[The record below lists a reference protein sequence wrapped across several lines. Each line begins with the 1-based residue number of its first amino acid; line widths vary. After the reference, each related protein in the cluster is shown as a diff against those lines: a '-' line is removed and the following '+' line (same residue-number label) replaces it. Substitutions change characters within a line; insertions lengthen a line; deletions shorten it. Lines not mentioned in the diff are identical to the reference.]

1 MKIRISGVLFFC
13 FIAINS
19 FAQQIQLQTFP
30 LTAVHLE
37 ESPFY
42 HAQQVDMNYILE
54 MEPDRLLAPFLI
66 DAGIEPKAER
76 YPNWENS
83 GLDGHIGGHY
93 LTALAQ
99 MYAATGNEK
108 LLERLNYMIDE
119 LAACQEKNGN
129 GYVGGIP
136 GGQAMWADI
145 AKGKIDAGAFSL
157 NGKWVPLY
165 NIHKL
170 YAGLRDAYLIA
181 GNEKAKEMLI
191 KLTDWCIE
199 VTKDLSDEQIQ
210 DMLRSEHGGLNETFV
225 DVAAITGDDKYMTL
239 ARRFSH
245 RFILDPLLKDNDE
258 LTGMHANT
266 QIPKVI
272 GYKRI
277 ADLDNDTEWANAANF
292 FWETVVNNRTLAFGG
307 NSVREHFNPVTDFSG
322 VVTSEQGPET
332 CNTYNMLRL
341 SKMIYQSSKS
351 LEYVD
356 FYERALYNHILSSQN
371 PDKGGFVYFTPIRP
385 GHYRVYSQPSTSM
398 WCCVGSG
405 LENHGKY
412 GELIYA
418 HDDKDLYV
426 NLFIPSDLTWKEKG
440 ISITQE
446 TKFPEE
452 EKSTFTITENKAGKF
467 ALKIRYPSWVKAGAL
482 KVSVNGKAVDVH
494 AKPDEYVSI
503 ERKWKKNDKIEVT
516 LPMQTKVETLPD
528 GSNFV
533 AVLHGPIVLAAKTS
547 TDNLDGLFADA
558 SRMGHI
564 ANGDKYPLN
573 EMPMIVTEKEN
584 IVDYIKPVAGKPM
597 TFEMGELVYPQT
609 YKSLELIPFYKL
621 HDARYVM
628 YWQKETPQS
637 LAQIKE
643 QMAKAEAE
651 AAKLAAMTID
661 MVNSGEQQPE
671 SDHFVK
677 SEKSNTGLNRGRHWR
692 DATGWFSYQL
702 KDKNKEATYL
712 RLTYFGKDNGRT
724 FKILIND
731 IELAEETLD
740 GSHGDEFYTKDYSI
754 PDNLVLDS
762 DGLLTVK
769 FVANE
774 GSVAGGIYEV
784 RLMKELEK

>member
-1 MKIRISGVLFFC
+1 M
-13 FIAINS
+13 
-19 FAQQIQLQTFP
+19 P
-30 LTAVHLE
+30 
-37 ESPFY
+37 
-42 HAQQVDMNYILE
+42 
-54 MEPDRLLAPFLI
+54 
-66 DAGIEPKAER
+66 
-76 YPNWENS
+76 
-83 GLDGHIGGHY
+83 
-93 LTALAQ
+93 
-99 MYAATGNEK
+99 
-108 LLERLNYMIDE
+108 
-119 LAACQEKNGN
+119 
-129 GYVGGIP
+129 
-136 GGQAMWADI
+136 
-145 AKGKIDAGAFSL
+145 
-157 NGKWVPLY
+157 
-165 NIHKL
+165 
-170 YAGLRDAYLIA
+170 
-181 GNEKAKEMLI
+181 
-191 KLTDWCIE
+191 
-199 VTKDLSDEQIQ
+199 
-210 DMLRSEHGGLNETFV
+210 SE
-225 DVAAITGDDKYMTL
+225 
-239 ARRFSH
+239 
-245 RFILDPLLKDNDE
+245 
-258 LTGMHANT
+258 
-266 QIPKVI
+266 
-272 GYKRI
+272 
-277 ADLDNDTEWANAANF
+277 
-292 FWETVVNNRTLAFGG
+292 
-307 NSVREHFNPVTDFSG
+307 
-322 VVTSEQGPET
+322 
-332 CNTYNMLRL
+332 
-341 SKMIYQSSKS
+341 
-351 LEYVD
+351 
-356 FYERALYNHILSSQN
+356 
-371 PDKGGFVYFTPIRP
+371 
-385 GHYRVYSQPSTSM
+385 
-398 WCCVGSG
+398 
-405 LENHGKY
+405 
-412 GELIYA
+412 
-418 HDDKDLYV
+418 
-426 NLFIPSDLTWKEKG
+426 LTWKEKG